1 MNYYYGFQNKLT
13 MSLVEITRRI
23 CIPHEDLHSD
33 INDCILERIKETTLN
48 ECTKEDGFILSI
60 KNLVGDI
67 QDNYISNANCEN
79 VFIVKFLA
87 ETLKP
92 ENGKQFTGIV
102 CMIFSGG
109 IFVNIKNKQKVL
121 IPVSALNEYK
131 FDQSTKSF
139 KKNKD
144 EIKEGDEL
152 DIIITGTKY
161 SKQTFSCFGILV

>member
-1 MNYYYGFQNKLT
+1 MT
-13 MSLVEITRRI
+13 LVEITRRV

-33 INDCILERIKETTLN
+33 INSCILEKIKEITLN
-48 ECTKEDGFILSI
+48 ECTKENGFILSV
-60 KNLVGDI
+60 KNLIGDI
-67 QDNYISNANCEN
+67 QDNYISNANGEN

-92 ENGKQFTGIV
+92 ENDKKFIGVV

-109 IFVNIKNKQKVL
+109 IFVNIKKKQKVL
-121 IPVSALNEYK
+121 IPVSTLNEYK

-139 KKNKD
+139 KKDKD

-152 DIIITGTKY
+152 NILITGTKY
-161 SKQTFSCFGILV
+161 SKQTFSCFGTLVKKQA